1 MRKSAFILSAAA
13 LVALG
18 ACVTESAPRE
28 PDLFIAVREPDPPA
42 PPRLPNPAPPA
53 AATPAATTPAPN
65 SQAFARVIDLGQGVS
80 MLMGQGGNLGLLT
93 GDDGLFLIDDQYAT
107 NAMANLAKVEE
118 LAGGKPRY
126 LVNTHWHFD
135 HAGGNEV
142 FADAGATV
150 FAHANVRKRLTG
162 ELQSVNRA
170 GAVSAPSPEAAWPV
184 VTFTAGVDFHL
195 NGQTI
200 RAIPAP
206 QPTHTD
212 GDVLIYFV
220 EADVLHMGDTYMKD
234 RYPFVDTGSG
244 GTQMGFIETLGRA
257 LEIAGPG
264 TKVIPGHGELATRAD
279 LQAAF
284 DMHRGARA
292 AVDALV
298 KQGKTLQ
305 EAVAAKPLAQW
316 TPRFMGPG
324 GFISDDAY
332 VTVIYN
338 ELKK

>member
-1 MRKSAFILSAAA
+1 MRTLLTASAIIAAIGLSACA
-13 LVALG
+13 
-18 ACVTESAPRE
+18 TDKTPRE
-28 PDLFIAVREPDPPA
+28 PDLFVVVREPDPPV
-42 PPRLPNPAPPA
+42 PPRQPNPDPPPA
-53 AATPAATTPAPN
+53 AAPAPN

-93 GDDGLFLIDDQYAT
+93 GDDGLFLIDDQYVT
-107 NAMANLAKVEE
+107 NAMANLAKIEE

-135 HAGGNEV
+135 HAGGNAA
-142 FADAGATV
+142 FATAGATV
-150 FAHANVRKRLTG
+150 FAHENVRKRLSG
-162 ELQSVNRA
+162 ELVTTGRTAQA
-170 GAVSAPSPEAAWPV
+170 EPAPKIAWPV

-206 QPTHTD
+206 APAHTD
-212 GDVLIYFV
+212 GDVLIFFV
-220 EADVLHMGDTYMKD
+220 EADVLHTGDTYMKD

-244 GTQMGFIETLGRA
+244 GTQAGFIA
-257 LEIAGPG
+257 AIAKAVEIAGPN
-264 TKVIPGHGELATRAD
+264 TKVIPGHGELATEAD
-279 LQAAF
+279 LQAAL

-298 KQGKTLQ
+298 KQGKTL
-305 EAVAAKPLAQW
+305 EETVAAKPLAQW
-316 TPRFMGPG
+316 NARFLGPG
-324 GFISDDAY
+324 AFITDDVY